1 VTELPIALRDAL
13 AKARSR
19 WPRIVVD
26 DEVFVPYLE
35 ARLTSGS
42 ASLAIEGVHVADLY
56 LACACVLA
64 DPAALAE
71 LHAMHAPAI
80 RAQVARIE
88 PDHADDL
95 AQRILA
101 RLLVGED
108 GDLPRLSTYA
118 GRSAL
123 TAWLK
128 VVATREALMH
138 RRRAPDPGVA
148 ADDDLHDAVADA
160 HDDPE
165 LHLMRERWRDDFRRA
180 FEDALAGLD
189 PGSRTLLRYQL
200 VDRLTIDELAR
211 IENVHRATAARRLAK
226 AREHLL
232 RETRR
237 NLAVRM
243 NVPRAELESAFALVR
258 SQLEVSVR
266 RLLGA

>member
-1 VTELPIALRDAL
+1 MHALSA
-13 AKARSR
+13 ARTR
-19 WPRIVVD
+19 WPRIRLE
-26 DEVFVPYLE
+26 DEVFLPYLA
-35 ARLTSGS
+35 ARLP
-42 ASLAIEGVHVADLY
+42 ADAEAIAIDRVHVADLY

-64 DPAALAE
+64 DPAAVAE
-71 LHAMHAPAI
+71 LQATHAPAI
-80 RAQVARIE
+80 RAQAARIE
-88 PDHADDL
+88 PEAADDL
-95 AQRILA
+95 AQRLMA
-101 RLLVGED
+101 RLVVGEASE
-108 GDLPRLSTYA
+108 LPRLSTYA

-123 TAWLK
+123 SAWLK

-138 RRRAPDPGVA
+138 RRRAPEPGAAATGDLDDALAA
-148 ADDDLHDAVADA
+148 AD
-160 HDDPE
+160 DDPE
-165 LHLMRERWRDDFRRA
+165 LHLMRARWRDDFRHA

-189 PGSRTLLRYQL
+189 AGTRTLLRYQL

-237 NLAVRM
+237 NLAARLQL
-243 NVPRAELESAFALVR
+243 PRAELESAFALVR